1 MYIYIRILNDVEK
14 FYLQVL
20 VVNISHGSKA
30 NAVRILILKFCL
42 WLIKCE
48 SRLYLP
54 KPQECCKHAT
64 MITFMSNGSNFTNFW
79 LYK

>member
-30 NAVRILILKFCL
+30 NAVRDIVKIKFL
-42 WLIKCE
+42 
-48 SRLYLP
+48 S
-54 KPQECCKHAT
+54 
-64 MITFMSNGSNFTNFW
+64 
-79 LYK
+79 